1 MLRYWSL
8 VNTSLHTY
16 KHSANI
22 PTMDLSFVNTFGSY
36 SFLENL
42 ASKLT
47 VNCGLSYSASK
58 QRTSSSRLFKGT
70 GASVGLVNW

>member
-1 MLRYWSL
+1 MLHSSL
-8 VNTSLHTY
+8 CISRHHTGIQS
-16 KHSANI
+16 HTNI
-22 PTMDLSFVNTFGSY
+22 PTMDLSLVNTLGSY

-42 ASKLT
+42 ANKLT

-70 GASVGLVNW
+70 GASVGFVN